1 MDGSACTDTVRLGVL
16 GAGNIADLNVAGYLE
31 HPNCEVVA
39 VCDID
44 AGVVSEAGKRWG
56 VPRIYWDI
64 EDLLADEDI
73 SALEI
78 LTPTHLHH
86 AHIRAALEAG
96 KHVSVQKP
104 ITNSV
109 EEALELGRMA
119 ENAGLTLR
127 VSECFAHYPPLEL
140 AKQLIVEGAIGQ
152 PTALRIRT
160 VVGQTDS
167 SFQANLRPEGYSWR
181 LDNRSP
187 GGHLFDDMV
196 HKYAMALWLVD
207 QDIVSVQA
215 VVRRRDLFFEPCV
228 AIFEYDDPDLLG
240 VMEVRYARDMW
251 LRSRYYGADEFFEVQ
266 GDDGFLWVTRATGEM
281 LDLPPVVLYR
291 GKGNQGVWTEFTDV
305 DADWASGFRRSSAH
319 FVEALLE
326 GKNAE
331 MAPADAAKVLQLCF
345 AVYQASDTHEPVDP
359 RTIFSSVTPAGW
371 AEW

>member
-1 MDGSACTDTVRLGVL
+1 MDGGACTDTVRLGVL

-39 VCDID
+39 VCDVD

-56 VPRIYWDI
+56 APRIYWDI

-167 SFQANLRPEGYSWR
+167 SFQTNLRPEGYSWR
-181 LDNRSP
+181 LDNHSP

-319 FVEALLE
+319 FVDALLE
-326 GKNAE
+326 GKNPT

-359 RTIFSSVTPAGW
+359 RTILSSVSPAGW